1 LKRLSPSEI
10 SLNELEI
17 GSEIGSGTY
26 GRVCVGKWKKNK
38 YRVALKFCQNKGKID
53 EFMREANLMISLPP
67 HPNVVQM
74 FGVCIEGTQP
84 IIVMEYCS
92 GGLSINMREKQTNKH
107 ISIYF
112 SFSQIFKLIHTI
124 THKLIENTDCIVS
137 FFFTFV

>member
-10 SLNELEI
+10 PLDELEI

-38 YRVALKFCQNKGKID
+38 YRVTLKFCQNRGKID
-53 EFMREANLMISLPP
+53 EFMKEANLMSSLPS

-74 FGVCIEGTQP
+74 FGVCMEGTQP

-92 GGLSINMREKQTNKH
+92 GGLSVNEKQTNTFQFVSLSQLFKLTQ
-107 ISIYF
+107 IILRILIVLF
-112 SFSQIFKLIHTI
+112 LSFSNLWIDIDI
-124 THKLIENTDCIVS
+124 DID
-137 FFFTFV
+137 

>member
-1 LKRLSPSEI
+1 MKKLSPSEI
-10 SLNELEI
+10 PLNELEI

-38 YRVALKFCQNKGKID
+38 YRVALKFCQNKGKMD

-67 HPNVVQM
+67 HPNVVRM

-84 IIVMEYCS
+84 IVVMEYCS
-92 GGLSINMREKQTNKH
+92 GGLSVNMRETNKQTNKQTNKH

-112 SFSQIFKLIHTI
+112 SFSIIQIDTHIHTQI
-124 THKLIENTDCIVS
+124 D
-137 FFFTFV
+137 

>member
-1 LKRLSPSEI
+1 MKRLSPSEI

-26 GRVCVGKWKKNK
+26 GRVCVGKWKNK
-38 YRVALKFCQNKGKID
+38 YRVALKFCQNRGKID

-92 GGLSINMREKQTNKH
+92 GGLSVNMRETNKQTHLNFS
-107 ISIYF
+107 SII
-112 SFSQIFKLIHTI
+112 QIDTHTQSHTNLLRILIVLFLSLSH
-124 THKLIENTDCIVS
+124 LCD
-137 FFFTFV
+137 

>member
-10 SLNELEI
+10 PLNELEI
-17 GSEIGSGTY
+17 GSEIGSGSY
-26 GRVCVGKWKKNK
+26 GRVCIGKWKKNK

-92 GGLSINMREKQTNKH
+92 GGLSVNMREKQTNKH
-107 ISIYF
+107 TSIYF
-112 SFSQIFKLIHTI
+112 SLSQLFKLAHTNSLRI
-124 THKLIENTDCIVS
+124 LIVLFLSLSHLCD
-137 FFFTFV
+137 

>member
-10 SLNELEI
+10 PLNKLEI

-38 YRVALKFCQNKGKID
+38 YRVALKFCQNRGKID
-53 EFMREANLMISLPP
+53 EFMREPDLMISLPP

-92 GGLSINMREKQTNKH
+92 GGLSINERETNKH

-112 SFSQIFKLIHTI
+112 SFSIIQIDTHNHTQI
-124 THKLIENTDCIVS
+124 Y
-137 FFFTFV
+137 

>member
-10 SLNELEI
+10 PLNELEI

-38 YRVALKFCQNKGKID
+38 YRIALKFCQNKGKID
-53 EFMREANLMISLPP
+53 EFMREANLLISLPP
-67 HPNVVQM
+67 YPNVVQM
-74 FGVCIEGTQP
+74 FGVCIEETQP

-92 GGLSINMREKQTNKH
+92 GGLSVNMREKQTNKH

-112 SFSQIFKLIHTI
+112 SFSIIQIDTHNHTQI
-124 THKLIENTDCIVS
+124 Y
-137 FFFTFV
+137 